1 MTSSSPISSDPRLG
15 SEAYKYVTGRELRK
29 DRARD
34 ITRLGPKEKE
44 VLKRIIELG
53 LVFFSPKDL
62 GLNWDRR
69 RVNDVLKRLMN
80 KNLITRVARGLYKV
94 LSRREII
101 RILINKPLPSLQ
113 VSETRKDSH
122 ETRSHEAPEAPSHG
136 KVYPKRIIY
145 VEGPFLDNLDAYTAT
160 GRRVRGDRVDREL
173 RELTFFDR
181 INYAE
186 ILYKAEG
193 VEIFGSLVIY
203 QKHGKVRIEW
213 RPPSGFIK
221 RNGIVTG
228 LRMYWEMI
236 LNAFKLLLHSI
247 LQHGPLDIKQRMIR
261 AIVDAGLKTIICV

>member
-15 SEAYKYVTGRELRK
+15 SEAYKYSLGNASRK
-29 DRARD
+29 DRTSRD

-122 ETRSHEAPEAPSHG
+122 ETRSQASPEAPSR
-136 KVYPKRIIY
+136 VYPKRIIY
-145 VEGPFLDNLDAYTAT
+145 VEGPFLDNLDAYTCS
-160 GRRVRGDRVDREL
+160 GKRVRGDRVDREL
-173 RELTFFDR
+173 RELAFFNR

-213 RPPSGFIK
+213 RPPSGFVK
-221 RNGIVTG
+221 RNGIVVG
-228 LRMYWEMI
+228 LRMYWEMV

>member
-1 MTSSSPISSDPRLG
+1 MASSSSVSSNARLG
-15 SEAYKYVTGRELRK
+15 SEGFKLNTDHSSRK
-29 DRARD
+29 DRTRD

-122 ETRSHEAPEAPSHG
+122 ETRSGAGSQESSHR
-136 KVYPKRIIY
+136 VYPKRIVY
-145 VEGPFLDNLDAYTAT
+145 VEGPFLDNLDAYTCS
-160 GRRVRGDRVDREL
+160 GKRVRGDRVDREL
-173 RELTFFDR
+173 RELAFFDR
-181 INYAE
+181 VNYAE

-221 RNGIVTG
+221 RNGIVVG
-228 LRMYWEMI
+228 LRMYWEMV

>member
-29 DRARD
+29 DRLRKDRASKD
-34 ITRLGPKEKE
+34 TLRLGPRERE
-44 VLKRIIELG
+44 VLRRVIELG
-53 LVFFSPKDL
+53 LVFFRPKDL
-62 GLNWDRR
+62 GLDWDRR
-69 RVNDVLKRLMN
+69 RLNDTLRRLMN

-122 ETRSHEAPEAPSHG
+122 ETMSHEAPEAPSHG
-136 KVYPKRIIY
+136 KVYPKRIVY
-145 VEGPFLDNLDAYTAT
+145 VEGPFLDNLDAYTYS
-160 GRRVRGDRVDREL
+160 GKRVRGDRVDREL
-173 RELTFFDR
+173 RELAFFDR
-181 INYAE
+181 VNYAE

-203 QKHGKVRIEW
+203 QKNGRVRIEW

-221 RNGIVTG
+221 RNVG
-228 LRMYWEMI
+228 LE
-236 LNAFKLLLHSI
+236 
-247 LQHGPLDIKQRMIR
+247 
-261 AIVDAGLKTIICV
+261 